1 MVVGVADVLYSV
13 QGLESRNGRHRATHQ
28 VRLRRN
34 PVI

>member
-28 VRLRRN
+28 VGFAETR
-34 PVI
+34 